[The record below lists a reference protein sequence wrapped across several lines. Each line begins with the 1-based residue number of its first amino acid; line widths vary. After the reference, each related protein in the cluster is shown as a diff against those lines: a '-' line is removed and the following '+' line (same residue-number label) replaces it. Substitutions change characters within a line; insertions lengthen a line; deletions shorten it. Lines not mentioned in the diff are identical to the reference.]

1 MNCKYVLIRDTYND
15 KNSVKFG
22 IAAID
27 DSGNIIAE
35 AHDVSEN
42 EDKVIELIHRC
53 NKLELS
59 SIHFFEVV
67 SDFINAC
74 A

>member
-1 MNCKYVLIRDTYND
+1 MNCKYVLIRDTYTD
-15 KNSVKFG
+15 RSSVKFG

-35 AHDVSEN
+35 AHDVSDN
-42 EDKVIELIHRC
+42 ESKVVELIRRC
-53 NKLELS
+53 NKCELS

-67 SDFINAC
+67 SDFIIAC
-74 A
+74 T